1 MSTNIGCHIN
11 QENEEKKIIS
21 NLVMI
26 FCLHLTGQKNKFPER
41 FSVTFML
48 VAEIV
53 QKETV

>member
-11 QENEEKKIIS
+11 QENEEKKFIS

-26 FCLHLTGQKNKFPER
+26 FCLHLTGQKNKFPEC